1 MIPIGKSP
9 NHSSNHAQMAPHLGI
24 FWWTFRGFTDGWYR
38 AIAKPLGVLLSGR
51 AILTP
56 LLVAAVRK
64 RAPNNREV
72 QQSYFAGSG
81 PWGRPRARAQFISM
95 MTDVAV
101 DCRSSMS
108 FLVVSTVSSIVVVGG
123 WLLVVGCRSLVA
135 SSSQVST
142 RTRLWDKGPANFQSF
157 QYFHYFLKILK
168 TFQIPILD
176 WYFH

>member
-1 MIPIGKSP
+1 MNVSRI
-9 NHSSNHAQMAPHLGI
+9 
-24 FWWTFRGFTDGWYR
+24 YR
-38 AIAKPLGVLLSGR
+38 WVVPSDCETVGRFIERPSDFGAIARRCCEKTGAQQSRGSTELLCWIGPLG
-51 AILTP
+51 
-56 LLVAAVRK
+56 
-64 RAPNNREV
+64 AP
-72 QQSYFAGSG
+72 S
-81 PWGRPRARAQFISM
+81 RARAQFISM

-108 FLVVSTVSSIVVVGG
+108 FFVVSTVSSIVVVGG

-135 SSSQVST
+135 SSSQEST

-157 QYFHYFLKILK
+157 QYFHYFSKILK